1 MRYLRSISNYLEII
15 ALSYFSH
22 MMSMTDHVVIS
33 VETLEINSG
42 YFLVEVYFL
51 VSTFH
56 SIDPYKSL
64 NGIIPNCQSSLFMS

>member
-1 MRYLRSISNYLEII
+1 MRYLRSTSNYLEII

-22 MMSMTDHVVIS
+22 MMSMADHVVIS
-33 VETLEINSG
+33 VETLKINSG

-56 SIDPYKSL
+56 
-64 NGIIPNCQSSLFMS
+64 